1 MGTEAHAVT
10 QAQEAA
16 SSGRAVGVSRALFPP
31 EGGSPLGEAGHQ
43 LLGLVGARVVA
54 SRPQNKVLL
63 IDMVALTPHPHPKH
77 ERSSFRKGSFFP

>member
-1 MGTEAHAVT
+1 MT

-31 EGGSPLGEAGHQ
+31 GGGSPLGEAGHQ
-43 LLGLVGARVVA
+43 LLGLVGARLVA

-63 IDMVALTPHPHPKH
+63 IDMVALTPPPPNPKH
-77 ERSSFRKGSFFP
+77 ERSNFRKDSFFP